1 MARNILNRV
10 IQAAIVMLGVALLIF
25 IMLRI
30 VPGNAIVTMMGEH
43 AKLETIERM
52 TRELGLDQPIYVQF
66 WRYISDAVR
75 GDFGTS
81 YSLNRSVTE
90 LIGVAFPNTCLL
102 YTSDAADE
110 L

>member
-52 TRELGLDQPIYVQF
+52 TRELGWIS
-66 WRYISDAVR
+66 RY
-75 GDFGTS
+75 T
-81 YSLNRSVTE
+81 YSLALHIRCC
-90 LIGVAFPNTCLL
+90 AR
-102 YTSDAADE
+102 
-110 L
+110 

>member
-1 MARNILNRV
+1 
-10 IQAAIVMLGVALLIF
+10 MLGVALLIF

-75 GDFGTS
+75 AHSSMNISISKFCSSTGAS
-81 YSLNRSVTE
+81 
-90 LIGVAFPNTCLL
+90 
-102 YTSDAADE
+102 
-110 L
+110 

>member
-43 AKLETIERM
+43 AKLETI
-52 TRELGLDQPIYVQF
+52 
-66 WRYISDAVR
+66 
-75 GDFGTS
+75 
-81 YSLNRSVTE
+81 
-90 LIGVAFPNTCLL
+90 
-102 YTSDAADE
+102 
-110 L
+110 

>member
-1 MARNILNRV
+1 MSALCIQEAEFLARNILNRV

-66 WRYISDAVR
+66 LALHIRCCAR
-75 GDFGTS
+75 
-81 YSLNRSVTE
+81 
-90 LIGVAFPNTCLL
+90 
-102 YTSDAADE
+102 
-110 L
+110 

>member
-43 AKLETIERM
+43 AKLETIER
-52 TRELGLDQPIYVQF
+52 TQPG
-66 WRYISDAVR
+66 DAFR
-75 GDFGTS
+75 HTS
-81 YSLNRSVTE
+81 HVPTQRHHL
-90 LIGVAFPNTCLL
+90 LIK
-102 YTSDAADE
+102 
-110 L
+110 